1 MIRGIGPGKTVFRM
15 VRQSALILLLGIALG
30 IGVNQVRRDRLA
42 WMGEWSKG
50 PAGPLLKTGKERL
63 ISIEESQRLFLH
75 QGALFI
81 DARLPPLYL
90 QGHILGARNLPSESV
105 KEVMNG
111 VMADVFKD
119 ALIITYCE
127 GERSFQSKALSHELI
142 SRGYENVRILENGW
156 NQWVARELPV
166 EAGARGGERG

>member
-1 MIRGIGPGKTVFRM
+1 MISGVGRGKTVFRM
-15 VRQSALILLLGIALG
+15 VGQSTLILLLGIALG
-30 IGVNQVRRDRLA
+30 VGVNQVRRDRLA
-42 WMGEWSKG
+42 WRVEWSQG
-50 PAGPLLKTGKERL
+50 PGPLLKTGKETM
-63 ISIEESQRLFLH
+63 IGIEEAQRLFLH
-75 QGALFI
+75 EGALFL

-105 KEVMNG
+105 EETMDG
-111 VMADVFKD
+111 VMADVSKD

-127 GERSFQSKALSHELI
+127 GERSFQSKTLSQELI

-166 EAGARGGERG
+166 EAGARAGERG